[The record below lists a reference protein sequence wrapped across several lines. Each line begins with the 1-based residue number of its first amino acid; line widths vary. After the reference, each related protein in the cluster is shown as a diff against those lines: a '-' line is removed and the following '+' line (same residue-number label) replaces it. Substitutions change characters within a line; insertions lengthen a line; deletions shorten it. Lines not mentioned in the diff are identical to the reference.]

1 MSKRFFISWHRR
13 LAWVGGFAVLC
24 WALSGI
30 LHPVMSWVGPQP
42 VAMLPPAMTLDESAL
57 PAMAEAIRH
66 SGIDQARVVKLVA
79 GRDGNLLQITQSETA
94 PRQYFSLE
102 SGRAL
107 PGHDEQQAR
116 WLASHYTGRPM
127 ADIRTVEFVTRF
139 GLDYPEVNRLLP
151 VYRVQFA
158 GSDSLVAY
166 IYTETGALA
175 SLSDASKATMQTVF
189 QQLHTWTWLDSLGF
203 GRAILIGLFMIT
215 LLLMAVGGL
224 ILIGVLP
231 ARRLR
236 QGQRRW
242 HRRLGYVL
250 WLPLL
255 AWSASGFYHL
265 IQQEVVEPVSGLRLG
280 PALDLSNL
288 PELSRAE
295 IPPQALTAVSL
306 VDAGDKGLLYRL
318 ALAPAVEISSRSAR
332 FDGRPASTGAV
343 YLTLEGDSAAH
354 SDLAQAARLL
364 GAAADVSEP
373 VLITRFGP
381 DYDFRNKRLPVWQ
394 FQLPDEYATQ
404 QFVDPATG
412 IVVDQS
418 RQIDRI
424 ERWSFSVLH
433 KWSFLTGFT
442 GRFWRDALMVAVLS
456 LLTASALTGGWML
469 LRRRRQ

>member
-1 MSKRFFISWHRR
+1 MNKRFFISWHRR
-13 LAWVGGFAVLC
+13 LAWVAGFAVLC

-42 VAMLPPAMTLDESAL
+42 VAMLPPAMTLDETAL
-57 PAMAEAIRH
+57 PAMTEAIRR
-66 SGIDQARVVKLVA
+66 SGITQARVVKLVA
-79 GRDGNLLQITQSETA
+79 GRDAPLLQVTQNETT
-94 PRQYFSLE
+94 PRRYFALDD
-102 SGRAL
+102 GRDL
-107 PGHDEQQAR
+107 PGYDELQAR

-175 SLSDASKATMQTVF
+175 SLSDASKAAMQTVF

-224 ILIGVLP
+224 VLIGLLP
-231 ARRLR
+231 ARRLN

-280 PALDLSNL
+280 PALDLSNV

-318 ALAPAVEISSRSAR
+318 ALAPAVETSSRSAR
-332 FDGRPASTGAV
+332 FDGRPASIGAV
-343 YLTLEGDSAAH
+343 YLTLAGDSAAH

-364 GAAADVSEP
+364 GPAAEISEP

-394 FQLPDEYATQ
+394 FQLSDAHATQ

-412 IVVDQS
+412 ILVDQS
-418 RQIDRI
+418 RQVDRI

-433 KWSFLTGFT
+433 KWSFLTGLT
-442 GRFWRDALMVAVLS
+442 GRFWRDVLMVAVLG
-456 LLTASALTGGWML
+456 LLAVSAFTGSWML